1 MEYTGPAALN
11 EGIKAIGEA
20 FTSRPAISL
29 QDLMQRKQLEQA
41 MKPITLDELKAKT
54 PPDLYEPMMKLAGS
68 NGLIENVN
76 GIQFIRQH
84 NVKDFHK
91 TLSENK
97 VWQQMILDDSI
108 KNSNALIEQ
117 RLPELEQ
124 RKAKHEARL
133 RYWDDQRKKAMATTD
148 AKGNQMAPNMKA
160 IDSIDREMAEY
171 QQGDEYKQ
179 MMSLEKQLMG
189 IKELQKR
196 RLQSF
201 GINEDGFKK
210 DTETYGSDEALKIA
224 IYGTNYRRQLD
235 RQLKEEKLQDEI
247 TLETAKAGLKPDEK
261 WSDPYIDTIGGKKV
275 MVRKNLVTNKVEKV
289 GEDKSTTVVVN
300 PESSPVQQTQFVDP
314 QTGVPLVFDKKTGT
328 YRQGTVTGNGV
339 APRPTN
345 PSSTEREKTAQYNVI
360 RDQIKRI
367 KSSFNPNYVGV
378 ISGQAGR
385 LTELMDSKEAS
396 FRQVILDVKD
406 SLLRARSGAQ
416 INEQEYAR
424 LSKLVPD
431 FTDSIAQFRGKM
443 KSFETTFESIAKERE
458 KAQRSGG
465 VYLRGTPKKVGRF
478 TVEAE

>member
-97 VWQQMILDDSI
+97 VWQQMVLDESI

-235 RQLKEEKLQDEI
+235 RQLKEEKLQDEF
-247 TLETAKAGLKPDEK
+247 TLAAAKEGLKPEGNQTIEQLTARALKGDKEAAAILKKMQVDKIAVARASREPKDPKKTYQDTQDRFNAKIDVVEKRIGRKLSADEIK
-261 WSDPYIDTIGGKKV
+261 RMAINDPYGTLAPEEETQTLPPVPTKQPQQINKPKYTITASGKDGQIGWDG
-275 MVRKNLVTNKVEKV
+275 KNWRNV
-289 GEDKSTTVVVN
+289 
-300 PESSPVQQTQFVDP
+300 
-314 QTGVPLVFDKKTGT
+314 KTG
-328 YRQGTVTGNGV
+328 
-339 APRPTN
+339 
-345 PSSTEREKTAQYNVI
+345 KI
-360 RDQIKRI
+360 
-367 KSSFNPNYVGV
+367 
-378 ISGQAGR
+378 
-385 LTELMDSKEAS
+385 
-396 FRQVILDVKD
+396 VK
-406 SLLRARSGAQ
+406 
-416 INEQEYAR
+416 
-424 LSKLVPD
+424 
-431 FTDSIAQFRGKM
+431 
-443 KSFETTFESIAKERE
+443 
-458 KAQRSGG
+458 
-465 VYLRGTPKKVGRF
+465 
-478 TVEAE
+478 

>member
-210 DTETYGSDEALKIA
+210 DIETYGSDEALKIA

-235 RQLKEEKLQDEI
+235 AQKRTEKLEDTI
-247 TLETAKAGLKPDEK
+247 AVETAKAVLKEDKPVADIQEYEYAK
-261 WSDPYIDTIGGKKV
+261 KQGYKGSYVDWQRIKQKPASTSDDKPGK
-275 MVRKNLVTNKVEKV
+275 LTDVEKQRL
-289 GEDKSTTVVVN
+289 DIIRDNITA
-300 PESSPVQQTQFVDP
+300 
-314 QTGVPLVFDKKTGT
+314 LDKKIENTPNTDKYASQRATLEQQKKQLEIKRDKMLGAET
-328 YRQGTVTGNGV
+328 PTEQKPATDKRSQAISALKNAKKPVTEANI
-339 APRPTN
+339 
-345 PSSTEREKTAQYNVI
+345 QYVM
-360 RDQIKRI
+360 RQIK
-367 KSSFNPNYVGV
+367 
-378 ISGQAGR
+378 
-385 LTELMDSKEAS
+385 
-396 FRQVILDVKD
+396 
-406 SLLRARSGAQ
+406 
-416 INEQEYAR
+416 
-424 LSKLVPD
+424 
-431 FTDSIAQFRGKM
+431 
-443 KSFETTFESIAKERE
+443 
-458 KAQRSGG
+458 
-465 VYLRGTPKKVGRF
+465 
-478 TVEAE
+478 

>member
-108 KNSNALIEQ
+108 KGLEGSIQ
-117 RLPELEQ
+117 QSLPELQQ
-124 RKAKHEARL
+124 RKSKHEARM
-133 RYWDDQRKKAMATTD
+133 RYWDDQRKKAMETTD
-148 AKGNQMAPNMKA
+148 AKGNKIAPNMKA

-179 MMSLEKQLMG
+179 MMSLEKKLMG

-201 GINEDGFKK
+201 GINEEGFKK
-210 DTETYGSDEALKIA
+210 DTEKYGPEEALKVSMYGSD
-224 IYGTNYRRQLD
+224 YRRQLD
-235 RQLKEEKLQDEI
+235 RQLKEEKLQDAI
-247 TLETAKAGLKPDEK
+247 ALAAAKEGLKPEGNQ
-261 WSDPYIDTIGGKKV
+261 TIEQLTARALRGDKEAAAILKKMQADKIAV
-275 MVRKNLVTNKVEKV
+275 AHASREPKS
-289 GEDKSTTVVVN
+289 GEDKPGKLTDVEKQRLDIIRDNITA
-300 PESSPVQQTQFVDP
+300 
-314 QTGVPLVFDKKTGT
+314 LDKKIENTPNTDKYASQRATLEQQKKQLEIKRDKMLGT
-328 YRQGTVTGNGV
+328 ETPSEQKPATDKRSQAISALKNAKKPVTEANI
-339 APRPTN
+339 
-345 PSSTEREKTAQYNVI
+345 QYVM
-360 RDQIKRI
+360 RQIK
-367 KSSFNPNYVGV
+367 
-378 ISGQAGR
+378 
-385 LTELMDSKEAS
+385 
-396 FRQVILDVKD
+396 
-406 SLLRARSGAQ
+406 
-416 INEQEYAR
+416 
-424 LSKLVPD
+424 
-431 FTDSIAQFRGKM
+431 
-443 KSFETTFESIAKERE
+443 
-458 KAQRSGG
+458 
-465 VYLRGTPKKVGRF
+465 
-478 TVEAE
+478 

>member
-117 RLPELEQ
+117 SLPELQQ

-133 RYWDDQRKKAMATTD
+133 SYWEDQRKKAMTTTD

-160 IDSIDREMAEY
+160 IDAIDREIAEY
-171 QQGDEYKQ
+171 QQGDEFKQ
-179 MMSLEKQLMG
+179 MTSLEKKLMG

-201 GINEDGFKK
+201 GINEEGFKK
-210 DTETYGSDEALKIA
+210 DTEKYGPEEALKVSMYGSD
-224 IYGTNYRRQLD
+224 YRRQLD
-235 RQLKEEKLQDEI
+235 RQLKEEKLQDAI
-247 TLETAKAGLKPDEK
+247 ALETAKAGLK
-261 WSDPYIDTIGGKKV
+261 
-275 MVRKNLVTNKVEKV
+275 
-289 GEDKSTTVVVN
+289 EDK
-300 PESSPVQQTQFVDP
+300 PVADIQEYEYA
-314 QTGVPLVFDKKTGT
+314 KK
-328 YRQGTVTGNGV
+328 QGYKGSYV
-339 APRPTN
+339 AWQRIKQK
-345 PSSTEREKTAQYNVI
+345 PSSTGDDKPGKLTDVEKQRLDII
-360 RDQIKRI
+360 RDNITALDKKIENTPNTDKYASQRATLEQQKKQLEIKRDKMLGTETPSEQKPATDKRSQAISALKNAKKPVTEANIQYVMRQIK
-367 KSSFNPNYVGV
+367 
-378 ISGQAGR
+378 
-385 LTELMDSKEAS
+385 
-396 FRQVILDVKD
+396 
-406 SLLRARSGAQ
+406 
-416 INEQEYAR
+416 
-424 LSKLVPD
+424 
-431 FTDSIAQFRGKM
+431 
-443 KSFETTFESIAKERE
+443 
-458 KAQRSGG
+458 
-465 VYLRGTPKKVGRF
+465 
-478 TVEAE
+478 